1 MAYIGEYPHDDKAVK
16 RKIFSA
22 ICDDRTVEP
31 GYNERAKGP
40 SKFVRYTD
48 WQVSLYL
55 DSFLFIY
62 FAITGV
68 KEIVRFTEDFV
79 I

>member
-31 GYNERAKGP
+31 RYNERAKEP
-40 SKFVRYTD
+40 SKCVRYTD

-55 DSFLFIY
+55 GSFLFIY